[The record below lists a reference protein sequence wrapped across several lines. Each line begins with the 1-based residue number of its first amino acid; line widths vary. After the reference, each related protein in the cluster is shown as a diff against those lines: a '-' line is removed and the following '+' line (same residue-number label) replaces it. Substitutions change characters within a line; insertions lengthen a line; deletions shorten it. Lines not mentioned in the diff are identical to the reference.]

1 MFPRV
6 VEYIDELTKDYAQA
20 AKIDFMKHAREMA
33 RLKIWLLKRS
43 VQRSDKC

>member
-20 AKIDFMKHAREMA
+20 AKIDFMKHARKMAEM
-33 RLKIWLLKRS
+33 RFGY
-43 VQRSDKC
+43 